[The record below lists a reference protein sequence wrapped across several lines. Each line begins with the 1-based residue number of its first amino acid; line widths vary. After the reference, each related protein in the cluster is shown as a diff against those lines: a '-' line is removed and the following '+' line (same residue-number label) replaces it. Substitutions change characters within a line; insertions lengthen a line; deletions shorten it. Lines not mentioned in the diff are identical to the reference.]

1 MLSDRA
7 IYLEMQQVKT
17 QCPFVAEITRL
28 SGSSDVVL
36 IELDHRLTLYL
47 PRNRWVLVVET
58 SQFSLAYV
66 QAYYQATVVGWLV
79 AGVDTARALS
89 E

>member
-7 IYLEMQQVKT
+7 IYLEMQQIKA
-17 QCPFVAEITRL
+17 QCPFVAQITRL

-36 IELDHRLTLYL
+36 IELDQRLTLYL
-47 PRNRWVLVVET
+47 PKNRGVLVVET
-58 SQFSLAYV
+58 AQFSVAYV

-79 AGVDTARALS
+79 AAVETARALA